1 MNRSLRRVRHR
12 LPTCP
17 HIDNEDSAF
26 AFGFQ
31 FQFPSVSLKAQIC
44 DFLCEKCVDSLK
56 YICTF

>member
-17 HIDNEDSAF
+17 HIDNEGSAF

-31 FQFPSVSLKAQIC
+31 FQFPSVSLQKPKPVI
-44 DFLCEKCVDSLK
+44 FYVRNVLIL
-56 YICTF
+56 